1 MTTIVTPIQDELALA
16 QAAYD
21 TALQNLM
28 KASAEFNDG
37 AGNAFTKALFTKG
50 FDDPGDISLVG
61 GL

>member
-37 AGNAFTKALFTKG
+37 AGKE
-50 FDDPGDISLVG
+50 
-61 GL
+61 